1 MDFVGLGSSGI
12 VYHLRGTRR
21 VRKSPHDEPL
31 AQEMCAVEI
40 EVYNRLQ
47 VPHRPST
54 VLEYY
59 SSSRDGIIL
68 EWAAHGSIRQYQRKI
83 TAQLPERLLYRWAC
97 QAAQAVAFCHSRGVL
112 HGDIH
117 CNNFFLDEGLNIK
130 LGDFAGS
137 SIDGSPGTVCYSVT
151 HQLLDVDNQSPSP
164 NEATITEKTEIF
176 AFGSAL
182 YEMVTGRGL
191 YAGEFAKEVFDSE
204 VESRFRKKQFPD
216 VTGLRV
222 LGKIIAGCWNLKF
235 STMAEVLE
243 CVETEGTTSS
253 HFPES
258 VSLTAN
264 SQLAMP
270 G

>member
-12 VYHLRGTRR
+12 VYRLRGTHR
-21 VRKSPHDEPL
+21 VRKSPHDEPS

-40 EVYNRLQ
+40 KVYNRLQ

-54 VLEYY
+54 VLEFY
-59 SSSRDGIIL
+59 SSSQDGIIL
-68 EWAAHGSIRQYQRKI
+68 EWAANGSIRQYQRK
-83 TAQLPERLLYRWAC
+83 TTTQLPERLLYRWAC

-117 CNNFFLDEGLNIK
+117 CNNFFLDEHLNLK

-137 SIDGSPGTVCYSVT
+137 SIDGSPATVCYSVT
-151 HQLLDVDNQSPSP
+151 HQLPDIEQSPSA

-182 YEMVTGRGL
+182 YEMVTGQGP

-216 VTGLRV
+216 VTSLRV

-243 CVETEGTTSS
+243 CVEAEGTTSS
-253 HFPES
+253 HFLGS
-258 VSLTAN
+258 VSLIVN
-264 SQLAMP
+264 SQLATP
-270 G
+270 A

>member
-1 MDFVGLGSSGI
+1 MDFIGLGSSGI

-21 VRKSPHDEPL
+21 VCKSPHDVPL
-31 AQEMCAVEI
+31 AQEMCAVEVEI
-40 EVYNRLQ
+40 YKRLQ
-47 VPHRPST
+47 VPHRPSS
-54 VLEYY
+54 VLDYY
-59 SSSRDGIIL
+59 GSTQDGIIL

-83 TAQLPERLLYRWAC
+83 TALIPERLLYRWAC
-97 QAAQAVAFCHSRGVL
+97 QAAQALTFCHSRGVL

-117 CNNFFLDEGLNIK
+117 CNNFFLDERLNLK

-151 HQLLDVDNQSPSP
+151 HQLPDVDEQSTSA
-164 NEATITEKTEIF
+164 NEATITEMTEIF

-182 YEMVTGRGL
+182 YEMVTGRGP
-191 YAGEFAKEVFDSE
+191 YAGDFATEVFDSE
-204 VESRFRKKQFPD
+204 VESHFRNKQFPD

-222 LGKIIAGCWNLKF
+222 LGKIIAGCWNLDF

-243 CVETEGTTSS
+243 CVETEGTTSN

-258 VSLTAN
+258 ESLTAN

-270 G
+270 A